1 MDCTADM
8 LLTFVWDN
16 TASGN
21 SKEHNVPD
29 IKLFVL
35 GDLNKDKLNKGLGMA
50 EYILLCSTCLH

>member
-50 EYILLCSTCLH
+50 EYILLC